1 MDREAKALIC
11 TASCGS
17 RISNHINKRMTTVTK
32 PTTKQPD
39 QPRYK
44 IKSPTRGGARPGAGR
59 KKGSTPR
66 YTLEDLVSQVEHHVG
81 MTFAERVA
89 INYAEAIERSDH
101 AGVRDYDKILLGKM
115 VADKQEVVNVES
127 EDATVQKAAAFAEA
141 LTSLT
146 NGKGNT
152 Q

>member
-1 MDREAKALIC
+1 
-11 TASCGS
+11 
-17 RISNHINKRMTTVTK
+17 MTTATK
-32 PTTKQPD
+32 PTTKLEAQPKA

-44 IKSPTRGGARPGAGR
+44 VKTPSRGGARQGAGR

-89 INYAEAIERSDH
+89 INYAEAIQRSDH

-115 VADKQEVVNVES
+115 VADKQEVVTVES
-127 EDATVQKAAAFAEA
+127 EDATVAKAAAFAEA
-141 LTSLT
+141 LSSLT
-146 NGKGNT
+146 TAKGKS

>member
-1 MDREAKALIC
+1 
-11 TASCGS
+11 
-17 RISNHINKRMTTVTK
+17 MTTATK
-32 PTTKQPD
+32 PTTKLEA

-44 IKSPTRGGARPGAGR
+44 VKTPSRGGARQGAGR

-89 INYAEAIERSDH
+89 INYAEAISRSDH

-127 EDATVQKAAAFAEA
+127 EDATIAKAAAFADA
-141 LTSLT
+141 LRNLSQTTAKAKS
-146 NGKGNT
+146 
-152 Q
+152 

>member
-1 MDREAKALIC
+1 
-11 TASCGS
+11 
-17 RISNHINKRMTTVTK
+17 MTTATK
-32 PTTKQPD
+32 PTTKLEA

-44 IKSPTRGGARPGAGR
+44 VKTPSRGGARQGAGR

-89 INYAEAIERSDH
+89 INYAEAISRSDH

-115 VADKQEVVNVES
+115 VADKQEVVTVES
-127 EDATVQKAAAFAEA
+127 EDATIQKAEAFADA
-141 LTSLT
+141 LRNLSQTTAKVKS
-146 NGKGNT
+146 
-152 Q
+152 

>member
-1 MDREAKALIC
+1 
-11 TASCGS
+11 
-17 RISNHINKRMTTVTK
+17 MTTATK
-32 PTTKQPD
+32 PTTKLEA

-44 IKSPTRGGARPGAGR
+44 VKTPSRGGARQGAGR

-89 INYAEAIERSDH
+89 INYAEAISRSDH

-127 EDATVQKAAAFAEA
+127 EDATIQKAAAFADA
-141 LTSLT
+141 LRSLST
-146 NGKGNT
+146 GKG

>member
-1 MDREAKALIC
+1 
-11 TASCGS
+11 
-17 RISNHINKRMTTVTK
+17 MTTATK
-32 PTTKQPD
+32 PTTKLEA

-44 IKSPTRGGARPGAGR
+44 IKSPSRGGARQGAGR

-89 INYAEAIERSDH
+89 INYANAIDRADH

-115 VADKQEVVNVES
+115 VADKQEVVTVES
-127 EDATVQKAAAFAEA
+127 EDATIQKAAAFADA
-141 LTSLT
+141 LANLT
-146 NGKGNT
+146 AKGSP
-152 Q
+152 

>member
-1 MDREAKALIC
+1 
-11 TASCGS
+11 
-17 RISNHINKRMTTVTK
+17 MTTATK
-32 PTTKQPD
+32 PTTKLEA

-44 IKSPTRGGARPGAGR
+44 VKTPSRGGARQGAGR

-89 INYAEAIERSDH
+89 INYAEAISRSDH

-115 VADKQEVVNVES
+115 VADKQEVVTVES
-127 EDATVQKAAAFAEA
+127 EDATIQKAEAFADA
-141 LTSLT
+141 LRNLSQTTAKAKS
-146 NGKGNT
+146 
-152 Q
+152 

>member
-1 MDREAKALIC
+1 
-11 TASCGS
+11 
-17 RISNHINKRMTTVTK
+17 MTTATK
-32 PTTKQPD
+32 PTTKLEA

-44 IKSPTRGGARPGAGR
+44 VKTPSRGGARQGAGR

-89 INYAEAIERSDH
+89 INYAEAISRSDH

-115 VADKQEVVNVES
+115 VADKQEVVTVES
-127 EDATVQKAAAFAEA
+127 EDATIQKAAAFADA
-141 LTSLT
+141 LRNLSQTTAKAKS
-146 NGKGNT
+146 
-152 Q
+152 

>member
-1 MDREAKALIC
+1 MTTATTKLPNVDHA
-11 TASCGS
+11 TASDRDITRSKGS
-17 RISNHINKRMTTVTK
+17 
-32 PTTKQPD
+32 D

-89 INYAEAIERSDH
+89 INYAEAISRSDH

-115 VADKQEVVNVES
+115 VADKQEVVTVES
-127 EDATVQKAAAFAEA
+127 EDATVAKAAAFAEA
-141 LTSLT
+141 LSSLT
-146 NGKGNT
+146 TAKGKS

>member
-1 MDREAKALIC
+1 VAHGFQIKL
-11 TASCGS
+11 
-17 RISNHINKRMTTVTK
+17 NKVMTTVTK

-44 IKSPTRGGARPGAGR
+44 IKSPTRGGARAGAGR
-59 KKGSTPR
+59 PKGSTPR
-66 YTLEDLVSQVEHHVG
+66 YTLEDLMAQVEHHTG
-81 MTFAERVA
+81 KTFAEQVA
-89 INYAEAIERSDH
+89 INYAQAIARADH

-127 EDATVQKAAAFAEA
+127 EDATVAKAAAFAAA
-141 LTSLT
+141 LTSLS
-146 NGKGNT
+146 NGRGNT